1 MDTDEIEIE
10 IEPGNDDEE
19 LIEEDSSLTNDLLE
33 EDDDDD
39 DDFTSL
45 YDDPYLMLSFLDE

>member
-1 MDTDEIEIE
+1 MDTDEIE

-19 LIEEDSSLTNDLLE
+19 LAEELSLTNDLLE

>member
-10 IEPGNDDEE
+10 IETGSDDEE
-19 LIEEDSSLTNDLLE
+19 LAEELSLTNDLLE
-33 EDDDDD
+33 EDDDD

>member
-10 IEPGNDDEE
+10 TGSDDEE
-19 LIEEDSSLTNDLLE
+19 LIEESSLTNDLLE

>member
-1 MDTDEIEIE
+1 MDTDDIEIE
-10 IEPGNDDEE
+10 IRSDDEE
-19 LIEEDSSLTNDLLE
+19 LMEEDSSLTNDLLE